1 MASLITAHAKRR
13 ARNATTHGTRRPWM
27 SDVGLRRRSGGDL
40 IRPVTSDGVVVA
52 LVLERGVRVGA
63 AHLGSERA
71 PLDEPALRSR
81 VDRLGDAAFDLDRG
95 ALVAR
100 VRHRNRR
107 QERPRVRVAGSDR
120 KSTRL
125 NSSHVKISYA

>member
-1 MASLITAHAKRR
+1 IRR
-13 ARNATTHGTRRPWM
+13 AAGC
-27 SDVGLRRRSGGDL
+27 GLLPYTSLFRS
-40 IRPVTSDGVVVA
+40 

-63 AHLGSERA
+63 AHLGGERA